1 MTNRTRRRIGT
12 VVLAPAAALA
22 AWACLRLAGID
33 FDVKTGD
40 GTVGPADVVAAA
52 FVAGLAAW
60 VVVRL
65 VERHSRSPRLW
76 WARIGST
83 ALAISTIG
91 PAYLS
96 DGISALA
103 LTALHFVT
111 AIVVISGFATTLPAR
126 RDGRAARCGCEKRM
140 ANTVGL

>member
-22 AWACLRLAGID
+22 AWTCLRLAGID
-33 FDVKTGD
+33 LDVKTGD

-52 FVAGLAAW
+52 FVGGLAGW
-60 VVVRL
+60 FVVRL
-65 VERHSRSPRLW
+65 VERHSRNPRLW

-83 ALAISTIG
+83 ALAISTLG

-111 AIVVISGFATTLPAR
+111 AIVVITGFATTLPPR
-126 RDGRAARCGCEKRM
+126 RCEHTALRPVVVRSG
-140 ANTVGL
+140 TICR

>member
-96 DGISALA
+96 DGVSALA
-103 LTALHFVT
+103 LTGLHFVT
-111 AIVVISGFATTLPAR
+111 AIVVITGFATTLPT
-126 RDGRAARCGCEKRM
+126 RCCERS
-140 ANTVGL
+140 ASSLRPA